1 MTEAPIPPDEARRHA
16 ALLAMNLLD
25 MPAEERFDRITRLA
39 QRIFSVP
46 IALVSLV
53 DDDRQ
58 WFKSRA
64 GFSPRELP
72 RDFSF
77 CGHAILSD
85 DLYIVPDAAA
95 DVRFADNPLVT
106 GETHLRFYAGVPL
119 RSPDG
124 YRVGALCII
133 DRIARRFDGADV
145 AALRDL
151 GHWAELEL
159 NLRAVSVA
167 NAQAQ
172 EQEARVRAIVDHAGD
187 GIITI
192 DEQGMI
198 ESFNPA
204 AAAMFGYLPQQVL
217 GEHFRR
223 LMTADYHAEAN
234 RFLERFSNGK
244 MRPGSHITLNVAG
257 LREDGV
263 TFPAELVVSDMQ
275 LANKR
280 GFNGIV
286 RDLTERKRVEQMKN
300 AFIANVS
307 HELRTPLTSIRGA
320 IGLLASG
327 AFGTLAPQGTA
338 LLEIANTN
346 GERLARLV
354 DDILDMEKIESGNM
368 QYRMTVQPLRPLVRQ
383 AIDATRDF
391 ANGFDVSLH
400 LADDATDAVVD
411 ADGDRLIQVIVN
423 LLSNAAKFSPAG
435 EAVEITTRIS
445 AGAVRLSVT
454 DRGPG
459 IPAAFYSR
467 IFQKFAQSDD
477 PDTARKGGTGLGLA
491 ISRTIVL
498 RHGGEIGFTSTGPG
512 TAFHVD
518 LPLAG
523 RNGGD
528 TQIGEG
534 DNVGT

>member
-1 MTEAPIPPDEARRHA
+1 VTSAPIPPDEARRHA
-16 ALLAMNLLD
+16 ALLALNLLD
-25 MPAEERFDRITRLA
+25 LPEEERFDRITRLA
-39 QRIFSVP
+39 QRVFSVP

-64 GFSPRELP
+64 GFGPRELP
-72 RDFSF
+72 REFSF

-85 DLYIVPDAAA
+85 DLFVVPDAAA

-119 RSPDG
+119 RGPDR
-124 YRVGALCII
+124 YRVGTLCLI
-133 DRIARRFDGADV
+133 DRVPRQFDGADL
-145 AALRDL
+145 AALRDM

-159 NLRAVSVA
+159 NVRTVSVA

-192 DEQGMI
+192 DQQGLI
-198 ESFNPA
+198 ETFNPA
-204 AAAMFGYLPQQVL
+204 AAAMFGYLPQQVI
-217 GEHFRR
+217 GEDFRR
-223 LMTADYHAEAN
+223 LMTAEYRAEAMQ
-234 RFLERFSNGK
+234 FLERFSNGK
-244 MRPGSHITLNVAG
+244 MRPGSRITLDMIG
-257 LREDGV
+257 RREDGT

-275 LANKR
+275 LAGKR

-320 IGLLASG
+320 LGLLGSG
-327 AFGTLAPQGTA
+327 TFGTLAPQGAA
-338 LLEIANTN
+338 LLDIANAN
-346 GERLARLV
+346 CERLARLV

-368 QYRMTVQPLRPLVRQ
+368 QYRMTAQPLLPLIRQ
-383 AIDATRDF
+383 AIVTTRDY
-391 ANGFDVSLH
+391 ANGFQVGLH
-400 LADDATDAVVD
+400 LADDAHDAMID

-423 LLSNAAKFSPAG
+423 LLSNAAKFSPPG
-435 EAVEITTRIS
+435 ETVEIGTRALLGQVRI
-445 AGAVRLSVT
+445 AVI

-459 IPAAFYSR
+459 IPVAFRGR
-467 IFQKFAQSDD
+467 IFQKFAQADD
-477 PDTARKGGTGLGLA
+477 PQTGRKGGTGLGLA

-498 RHGGEIGFTSTGPG
+498 RHGGAIGFESTGRG

-518 LPLAG
+518 LPLMAG
-523 RNGGD
+523 SGMEGSPGEGGD
-528 TQIGEG
+528 
-534 DNVGT
+534 VGA